1 MDRTPR
7 ARRLWLL
14 APVLALAL
22 GPLPAAA
29 ASISALSITLNGAN
43 SANFFDDAGATGS
56 VVTSSAS
63 VLSSSATSFTT
74 RYAAVVG
81 ADTGGGGGG
90 DFTQNFT
97 ASFTISFQVTAGAGA
112 AWDVNLDIG
121 RVGAM
126 TIVNDG
132 SGDATVTLGAM
143 AGVRGGAGSLTSG
156 SLGVGALSLTNA
168 GNQGTSPNTA
178 FNQTTTATISGVG
191 TGAGQLVTLTFTFNA
206 SATTNDLPGGGI
218 QGDEAALRMG
228 IDSALSFFTADD
240 YPGVGGRTL
249 AGDGIIVGATAVPE
263 PDTALMISFGL
274 GGLALL
280 GRQRKL
286 RPLE

>member
-1 MDRTPR
+1 M
-7 ARRLWLL
+7 
-14 APVLALAL
+14 AL
-22 GPLPAAA
+22 GPLPAAG
-29 ASISALSITLNGAN
+29 ASISALSITLDGAN
-43 SANFFDDAGATGS
+43 SADFFDNAGATGS
-56 VVTSSAS
+56 VVSSSAS

-97 ASFTISFQVTAGAGA
+97 ASFTISFQVTAGAGV
-112 AWDVNLDIG
+112 AWDVNFTIG
-121 RVGAM
+121 RAGAM
-126 TIVNDG
+126 TLVDDG
-132 SGDATVTLGAM
+132 SGDGTVTLGAM
-143 AGVRGGAGSLTSG
+143 SGANGGAGSLTSG
-156 SLGVGALSLTNA
+156 SLGVGALSLTGAA
-168 GNQGTSPNTA
+168 GGNTA
-178 FNQTTTATISGVG
+178 FNQATTATISGVG

-206 SATTNDLPGGGI
+206 SALTNDPPGGGV

-249 AGDGIIVGATAVPE
+249 LGDGIIVGAMAVPE

-280 GRQRKL
+280 GRERKV
-286 RPLE
+286 RPVE

>member
-1 MDRTPR
+1 
-7 ARRLWLL
+7 
-14 APVLALAL
+14 VLALAL
-22 GPLPAAA
+22 GPVPAAA

-43 SANFFDDAGATGS
+43 SADFFDDAGATGS

-63 VLSSSATSFTT
+63 VLSSSATSFST

-81 ADTGGGGGG
+81 ADTGGVGGG

-97 ASFTISFQVTAGAGA
+97 ASFTISFQVTAGAGV
-112 AWDVNLDIG
+112 AWDVNFTVG

-126 TIVNDG
+126 TLVSDG
-132 SGDATVTLGAM
+132 TGDATVTLGAM
-143 AGVRGGAGSLTSG
+143 TGVNGGAGSLTSG

-168 GNQGTSPNTA
+168 GAEATSPNTP

-206 SATTNDLPGGGI
+206 SATTNDLPGGGGI

-228 IDSALSFFTADD
+228 IDSPLGSFTADN

-249 AGDGIIVGATAVPE
+249 AGDGIVVSATAVPE
-263 PDTALMISFGL
+263 PDTALMIAFGL

-280 GRQRKL
+280 GRERKL
-286 RPLE
+286 HAVE